1 MNNSS
6 TGSNNYETK
15 IEDLNE
21 QIKKLKQQLENEI
34 NKNKALTIQIKE
46 LDISYKKVLK
56 ENENLIETNK
66 RLNLELS
73 TIKKIE
79 GNKGNN
85 NLNYEDIISLY
96 KKK

>member
-34 NKNKALTIQIKE
+34 NKNKTLTIQIKE
-46 LDISYKKVLK
+46 LDTSYKKVLK

-66 RLNLELS
+66 KLNLELP
-73 TIKKIE
+73 TIKK
-79 GNKGNN
+79 NKR
-85 NLNYEDIISLY
+85 
-96 KKK
+96 K